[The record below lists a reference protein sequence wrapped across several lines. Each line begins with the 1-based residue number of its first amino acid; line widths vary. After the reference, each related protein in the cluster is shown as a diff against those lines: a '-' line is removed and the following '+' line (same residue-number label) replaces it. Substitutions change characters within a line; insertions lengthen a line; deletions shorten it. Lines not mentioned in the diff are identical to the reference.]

1 MSDTL
6 LRAIARDAGIQI
18 CAASTTELVE
28 RAHEIHSTT
37 PLATA
42 ALGRTL
48 TATAIMGSQ
57 LKVEDGSVTVQIKG
71 NGPLGAIV
79 CVGDSDGYVRGYLQD
94 PAVDLPLRADGKL
107 NVGGGVGR
115 GYLMVIKD
123 IGLKDPIT
131 GTVALVNGE
140 IAEDLTRYFAESE
153 QIPSACALGVLV
165 NPDGS
170 VKAAGGFIMQLMPN
184 AAEETVKA
192 LEDNIFLMD
201 QLTTILD
208 EDGAETVIAQVFKG
222 LEWHKTAESDMAY
235 KCYCSR
241 ERVLGALAS
250 LSADDL
256 ASLREEQKDIEVRCQ
271 FCDAVYNFT
280 PEEIAALNAPKE
292 DEKE

>member
-94 PAVDLPLRADGKL
+94 PAVDLSLRADGKL

-165 NPDGS
+165 DTDCS
-170 VKAAGGFIMQLMPN
+170 VKCAGGWLVQLMPG
-184 AAEETVKA
+184 VKDSDIDKLEA
-192 LEDNIFLMD
+192 NLAKLESMTAMLDKGMSLEDIIRAVLDGFEVDFL
-201 QLTTILD
+201 QTSEI
-208 EDGAETVIAQVFKG
+208 GYRCA
-222 LEWHKTAESDMAY
+222 
-235 KCYCSR
+235 CSR
-241 ERVLGALAS
+241 EKVERALISMGKTELCKMA
-250 LSADDL
+250 
-256 ASLREEQKDIEVRCQ
+256 EEQGNSEVTCQ
-271 FCDAVYNFT
+271 FCDKIYRFSRAELQELLT
-280 PEEIAALNAPKE
+280 HATK
-292 DEKE
+292 

>member
-28 RAHEIHSTT
+28 RAHEIHNTT

-131 GTVALVNGE
+131 GTVALVNCRGSDPLFRGE
-140 IAEDLTRYFAESE
+140 RADSVGVRARRARGYRL
-153 QIPSACALGVLV
+153 LGQVRRRLAR
-165 NPDGS
+165 
-170 VKAAGGFIMQLMPN
+170 AAYAGREGFR
-184 AAEETVKA
+184 
-192 LEDNIFLMD
+192 
-201 QLTTILD
+201 
-208 EDGAETVIAQVFKG
+208 
-222 LEWHKTAESDMAY
+222 H
-235 KCYCSR
+235 
-241 ERVLGALAS
+241 
-250 LSADDL
+250 
-256 ASLREEQKDIEVRCQ
+256 
-271 FCDAVYNFT
+271 
-280 PEEIAALNAPKE
+280 
-292 DEKE
+292 

>member
-28 RAHEIHSTT
+28 RAHEIHNTT

-107 NVGGGVGR
+107 
-115 GYLMVIKD
+115 
-123 IGLKDPIT
+123 
-131 GTVALVNGE
+131 A
-140 IAEDLTRYFAESE
+140 
-153 QIPSACALGVLV
+153 
-165 NPDGS
+165 GS
-170 VKAAGGFIMQLMPN
+170 VLIERATMQGERVVKNLDKLDDAAGYFSIII
-184 AAEETVKA
+184 VKEGQA
-192 LEDNIFLMD
+192 
-201 QLTTILD
+201 
-208 EDGAETVIAQVFKG
+208 
-222 LEWHKTAESDMAY
+222 
-235 KCYCSR
+235 
-241 ERVLGALAS
+241 
-250 LSADDL
+250 
-256 ASLREEQKDIEVRCQ
+256 
-271 FCDAVYNFT
+271 
-280 PEEIAALNAPKE
+280 
-292 DEKE
+292 

>member
-28 RAHEIHSTT
+28 RAHEIHNTT

-107 NVGGGVGR
+107 TIKNVGVNPTRTGVLDVLRDMGA
-115 GYLMVIKD
+115 D
-123 IGLKDPIT
+123 ITESNFRD
-131 GTVALVNGE
+131 E
-140 IAEDLTRYFAESE
+140 AEPMCDLTVKYSKLHGVEIGGAI
-153 QIPSACALGVLV
+153 IPRLI
-165 NPDGS
+165 D
-170 VKAAGGFIMQLMPN
+170 
-184 AAEETVKA
+184 
-192 LEDNIFLMD
+192 
-201 QLTTILD
+201 
-208 EDGAETVIAQVFKG
+208 
-222 LEWHKTAESDMAY
+222 
-235 KCYCSR
+235 
-241 ERVLGALAS
+241 
-250 LSADDL
+250 
-256 ASLREEQKDIEVRCQ
+256 
-271 FCDAVYNFT
+271 
-280 PEEIAALNAPKE
+280 
-292 DEKE
+292 

>member
-28 RAHEIHSTT
+28 RAHTKSTA
-37 PLATA
+37 PRRWLPQP
-42 ALGRTL
+42 LGRTL

-79 CVGDSDGYVRGYLQD
+79 CVGDSNGYVRGYLQD

-165 NPDGS
+165 DTDCS
-170 VKAAGGFIMQLMPN
+170 VECAGGWLVQLMPG
-184 AAEETVKA
+184 VKDSDIDKLEA
-192 LEDNIFLMD
+192 NLAKLESMTAMLDKGMSLEDIIRAVLDGFEVDFL
-201 QLTTILD
+201 QTSEI
-208 EDGAETVIAQVFKG
+208 GYRCA
-222 LEWHKTAESDMAY
+222 
-235 KCYCSR
+235 CSR
-241 ERVLGALAS
+241 EKVERALISMGRTELCKMA
-250 LSADDL
+250 
-256 ASLREEQKDIEVRCQ
+256 EEQENSENLPVLLIKSIISAAQSCR
-271 FCDAVYNFT
+271 NFSHAT
-280 PEEIAALNAPKE
+280 K
-292 DEKE
+292 

>member
-28 RAHEIHSTT
+28 RAHEIHNTT

-140 IAEDLTRYFAESE
+140 IAEDLTRYFCGERADSVGVR
-153 QIPSACALGVLV
+153 ARRARGYRLLGQVRRRLAR
-165 NPDGS
+165 
-170 VKAAGGFIMQLMPN
+170 AAYAGREGFR
-184 AAEETVKA
+184 
-192 LEDNIFLMD
+192 
-201 QLTTILD
+201 
-208 EDGAETVIAQVFKG
+208 
-222 LEWHKTAESDMAY
+222 H
-235 KCYCSR
+235 
-241 ERVLGALAS
+241 
-250 LSADDL
+250 
-256 ASLREEQKDIEVRCQ
+256 
-271 FCDAVYNFT
+271 
-280 PEEIAALNAPKE
+280 
-292 DEKE
+292 

>member
-28 RAHEIHSTT
+28 RAHEIHNTT

-57 LKVEDGSVTVQIKG
+57 LKVEDGSVTVQIEG

-123 IGLKDPIT
+123 IGMKDPMRARLRSSTARLPRIDP
-131 GTVALVNGE
+131 LFRGE
-140 IAEDLTRYFAESE
+140 RADFVCVRARRARGYRL
-153 QIPSACALGVLV
+153 LGQVRRRLAR
-165 NPDGS
+165 
-170 VKAAGGFIMQLMPN
+170 AAYAGREGFR
-184 AAEETVKA
+184 
-192 LEDNIFLMD
+192 
-201 QLTTILD
+201 
-208 EDGAETVIAQVFKG
+208 
-222 LEWHKTAESDMAY
+222 H
-235 KCYCSR
+235 
-241 ERVLGALAS
+241 
-250 LSADDL
+250 
-256 ASLREEQKDIEVRCQ
+256 
-271 FCDAVYNFT
+271 
-280 PEEIAALNAPKE
+280 
-292 DEKE
+292 

>member
-28 RAHEIHSTT
+28 RAHEIHNTT

-256 ASLREEQKDIEVRCQ
+256 ASLREEKKDIEVRCQ

-280 PEEIAALNAPKE
+280 PEEIAALNAPEE
-292 DEKE
+292 DKKA